1 MRIAI
6 DCRMSGKSGIGSYFD
21 ALLPHFLQAFECL
34 LIKSPD
40 ASLPCSIPSD
50 TAVRECDVP
59 PFSVRELLF
68 FPKEL
73 LAEINSCGAYYTPY
87 CNVPG
92 GIHIPIFTT
101 IHDIVFLDVKGL
113 ASTLG
118 TFVRKRFYLRAVKK
132 SAVVFTVS
140 NFSARR
146 IRQKLHCRKKIV
158 VTYNAAPDY
167 FSVQTDAQEKTSE
180 EQKLPHSVLFVGN
193 IKRHKGLTVLLDA
206 FRTVRAALTDAQLI
220 IVGNAEHFRTGDTS
234 VLSKISAFPENSV
247 RFTGKISN
255 EELKSWY
262 KKAAVLVQPSFYE
275 GFGMPPLEALSCGAN
290 AVISDIPVFR
300 EIYNGFPV
308 TFFRTGD
315 SADLAEK
322 IQSAMT
328 LPEVKSVPDVYSF
341 NRTFRIIE
349 ETICPILTGTEQF
362 PPEYLQETI

>member
-40 ASLPCSIPSD
+40 AALPCSIPSD
-50 TAVRECDVP
+50 TAVCECDVP
-59 PFSVRELLF
+59 PFSVHELLF

-73 LAEINSCGAYYTPY
+73 LAEINGCSAYYTPY

-113 ASTLG
+113 ASKTG
-118 TFVRKRFYLRAVKK
+118 TFVRKRFYLRAIKK
-132 SAVVFTVS
+132 SAAVFTVS
-140 NFSARR
+140 NFSAQR
-146 IRQKLHCRKKIV
+146 IQQKLHCRKKII

-167 FSVQTDAQEKTSE
+167 FSIRIGMPEKTAE

-193 IKRHKGLTVLLDA
+193 IKKHKGLTVLLDA
-206 FRTVRAALTDAQLI
+206 FRTVRAALADAQLI

-234 VLSKISAFPENSV
+234 VFSKISTFPENSV

-262 KKAAVLVQPSFYE
+262 KKASVLVQPSFYE
-275 GFGMPPLEALSCGAN
+275 GFGMPPLEALSCGTN
-290 AVISDIPVFR
+290 AVISDIPVFK
-300 EIYNGFPV
+300 EIYNDFPV

-328 LPEVKSVPDVYSF
+328 LPEVQTVPDVYSF
-341 NRTFRIIE
+341 DRTFRIIE
-349 ETICPILTGTEQF
+349 ETVCSILTAKQNAQQDHVF
-362 PPEYLQETI
+362 L